1 MKSLRLSQL
10 PPDLRRFLQRNTR
23 AFLFG
28 LRKDGSP
35 TGHPMTG
42 IYAQTRLFVNTYR
55 KSAKARNIV
64 RDSRTCYLVVNGYD
78 AEKVY
83 GVAVKG
89 EARILEEGRIPG
101 RRDEPGNTTTERIGP
116 DVRQLLRSGKRV
128 FVEVIPSEAGFIH
141 NVRRVSENA

>member
-1 MKSLRLSQL
+1 MKSRGMSQL
-10 PPDLRRFLQRNTR
+10 PLDLQRFLESNTR

-42 IYAQTRLFVNTYR
+42 IYAQARLFVNTYR
-55 KSAKARNIV
+55 KSAKARNIA
-64 RDSRTCYLVVNGYD
+64 RDSRACYLVVNGYD

-101 RRDEPGNTTTERIGP
+101 RRDAAGH
-116 DVRQLLRSGKRV
+116 RS
-128 FVEVIPSEAGFIH
+128 
-141 NVRRVSENA
+141 